1 MKKLLFLICL
11 LIPITTL
18 ALEYPSV
25 NSKVVEIYD
34 LNDKKVL
41 YEVNSNEVVSIASLT
56 KIATTITAIES
67 IENLDEEVIITNDI
81 LRTVSWE
88 ASKAGLR
95 AGDKLTYR
103 DLLYASILPS
113 GADATHALAILTSGD
128 IGSFVNK
135 MNDLASRIG
144 LEHTHFVNV
153 TGLDDKDH
161 YSTADDVRKLLEY
174 SLANPTFKEIF
185 TTKMYEMTNG
195 KLVKSTLYKYDATD
209 EVLEK
214 ITGSKTGFTQNAGYC
229 LSSLTTING
238 HEMIILVLNAQI
250 GGPVFNN
257 VVDTM
262 TLINFL
268 NNNYKDEVLLE
279 KDKLIKI
286 IPVKLSKINN
296 YIVYSDK
303 ELIKFLPSDYDIK
316 KLTIEYDGLEEL
328 SYKNKKGDKIG
339 TVSYSYDNELL
350 YKQDVILDTQIEISY
365 KKVIKKYYLVI
376 IGLVVFILIILLL
389 FIVRFIKKKK
399 KRNKKRK

>member
-25 NSKVVEIYD
+25 NSKVVDIYD

-303 ELIKFLPSDYDIK
+303 ELVKFLPSDYDIK

>member
-1 MKKLLFLICL
+1 MKKILLFLICL
-11 LIPITTL
+11 LMPLSTL

-34 LNDKKVL
+34 LTDKKVL
-41 YEVNSNEVVSIASLT
+41 YEVNANDVVSIASLT
-56 KIATTITAIES
+56 KIATTITAIEN
-67 IENLDEEVIITNDI
+67 IENLDEEVTITNDI

-88 ASKAGLR
+88 ASKAGLKV
-95 AGDKLTYR
+95 GDKLTYR

-128 IGSFVNK
+128 IDSFVNK
-135 MNDLASRIG
+135 MNDLANRIG

-174 SLANPTFKEIF
+174 SLANPTFREIY

-195 KLVKSTLYKYDATD
+195 KIVKSTLYKYGAND
-209 EVLEK
+209 EALEK

-238 HEMIILVLNAQI
+238 HEMIILVLNAQT
-250 GGPVFNN
+250 GGSVFYN

-262 TLINFL
+262 AFINFL

-279 KDKLIKI
+279 KDKIIKT

-296 YIVYSDK
+296 YIVFSDK
-303 ELIKFLPSDYDIK
+303 ELVKFLPSDYDIN

-339 TVSYSYDNELL
+339 TVTYSYDNELL
-350 YKQDVILDTQIEISY
+350 YKQDVILDTQIELSF
-365 KKVIKKYYLVI
+365 KKLIKKYYLVI
-376 IGLVVFILIILLL
+376 IGLVVFILLIML
-389 FIVRFIKKKK
+389 FSIFKIIKKKS
-399 KRNKKRK
+399 KKRK